1 MEQNEKEL
9 LEKLVV
15 ECNSYAEMLRKLG
28 KSNSGTAT
36 KLLKEKLDDYGIT
49 HNFIN
54 NTTGGKINKI
64 PLEEILK
71 ENRPYKSQDLKRRLI
86 EEGYKLNKCENPE
99 CGISEWHGHSLVLQ
113 LHHINGNHNDNR
125 LENLQILCPNCHSLT
140 ENFNGKK
147 LKKEQKYCPDCGRPI
162 NSKSTYCR
170 ECGPKHSNKCCKVAL
185 EDRPSKEELL
195 EMIKTKTFVD
205 IGKQYGITDNSV
217 RKWCK
222 NYGLPSTKYELKR
235 YLLDPEN
242 FIPTPDKEKIQKK
255 LSEKDFNIILKL
267 YNEGYNSSEISNYIG
282 FSNDIINKSLKNF
295 GIKNIRKAHA
305 KKIGQY
311 SLDGKFMNYFYGTG
325 EIIPWILEHNG
336 KDISKGTNHINDC
349 CNGKSNSAYGYI
361 WKYEEK
367 VPIENIIN
375 R

>member
-9 LEKLVV
+9 LEKLVAK
-15 ECNSYAEMLRKLG
+15 CNSYAEILRELG

-36 KLLKEKLDDYGIT
+36 KLLKEKLDEYGIT
-49 HNFIN
+49 HHFIN
-54 NTTGGKINKI
+54 HTIGGKVNKI

-99 CGISEWHGHSLVLQ
+99 CGISEWYGHPLVLQ

-147 LKKEQKYCPDCGRPI
+147 LKKEQKYCPDCGKPI

-170 ECGPKHSNKCCKVAL
+170 ECGPKHSNKYCKVAL

-235 YLLDPEN
+235 YLLDPDN
-242 FIPTPDKEKIQKK
+242 FVPTPKEEKVQKK
-255 LSEKDFNIILKL
+255 LSEENSKIILKL
-267 YNEGYNSSEISNYIG
+267 YNEGYNLEEISNYIKL
-282 FSNDIINKSLKNF
+282 STDIISRSLKNQ
-295 GIKNIRKAHA
+295 GIETIRKGHC

-325 EIIPWILEHNG
+325 EIVPWILEHDG

-349 CNGKSNSAYGYI
+349 CNGKNNFAYGYI

-367 VPIENIIN
+367 IPIEDIIN
-375 R
+375 K

>member
-9 LEKLVV
+9 LEKLVAK
-15 ECNSYAEMLRKLG
+15 CNSYAEILRELG

-36 KLLKEKLDDYGIT
+36 KLLKEKLDEYGIT
-49 HNFIN
+49 HHFIN
-54 NTTGGKINKI
+54 HTIGGKVNKI

-99 CGISEWHGHSLVLQ
+99 CGISEWYGHPLVLQ

-170 ECGPKHSNKCCKVAL
+170 ECGPKHSNKYCKVAL

-242 FIPTPDKEKIQKK
+242 FIPTPKEEKVQKI
-255 LSEKDFNIILKL
+255 LSEKDSNIIFKL
-267 YNEGYNSSEISNYIG
+267 YNEGYNLEEISNYIK
-282 FSNDIINKSLKNF
+282 FSTDTISKSLKNQ
-295 GIKNIRKAHA
+295 GIETIRKGHS

-325 EIIPWILEHNG
+325 EIVPWILEHDG

-349 CNGKSNSAYGYI
+349 CNGKSKYAYGYI

-367 VPIENIIN
+367 IPIEDIIN
-375 R
+375 K

>member
-15 ECNSYAEMLRKLG
+15 ECNSYTEILRKLG

-36 KLLKEKLDDYGIT
+36 KLLKEKLDEYGIA
-49 HNFIN
+49 HHFIN
-54 NTTGGKINKI
+54 HTIGGKINKI

-99 CGISEWHGHSLVLQ
+99 CGISEWHGHPLVLQ

-147 LKKEQKYCPDCGRPI
+147 LKSEQKYCPDCHRPI
-162 NSKSTYCR
+162 GKNSTYCNH
-170 ECGPKHSNKCCKVAL
+170 CGPKHSNQPGTKVAK

-195 EMIKTKTFVD
+195 ELIKTKSFCE
-205 IGKQYGITDNSV
+205 IGRMYGVTDNSI

-222 NYGLPSTKYELKR
+222 KEGLPSTK
-235 YLLDPEN
+235 
-242 FIPTPDKEKIQKK
+242 KK
-255 LSEKDFNIILKL
+255 LKEYML
-267 YNEGYNSSEISNYIG
+267 SSES
-282 FSNDIINKSLKNF
+282 
-295 GIKNIRKAHA
+295 
-305 KKIGQY
+305 Q
-311 SLDGKFMNYFYGTG
+311 
-325 EIIPWILEHNG
+325 E
-336 KDISKGTNHINDC
+336 
-349 CNGKSNSAYGYI
+349 
-361 WKYEEK
+361 
-367 VPIENIIN
+367 
-375 R
+375 